1 MPDRFPAEMVLPLAP
16 IFREAIC
23 RGLDSDT
30 MFPERGDSIK
40 VLREACRACP
50 ARSECLVLALRNGER
65 HGVWGG
71 LSGKTLTSL
80 RVRGWVEHVGEEYFY
95 DDRDH
100 ELVIAGLPS
109 EFTPREARAVL
120 RDRVAA
126 RNEQRALPADE
137 RDETAA

>member
-1 MPDRFPAEMVLPLAP
+1 MIDWFATDMALPTAP
-16 IFREAIC
+16 IFQQAIC
-23 RGLDSDT
+23 RGVDGDV
-30 MFPERGDSIK
+30 MFPERGMSVA

-80 RVRGWVEHVGEEYFY
+80 RMRGWVEHVGEEYFY

>member
-1 MPDRFPAEMVLPLAP
+1 
-16 IFREAIC
+16 
-23 RGLDSDT
+23 
-30 MFPERGDSIK
+30 MFPERGMSVA

-80 RVRGWVEHVGEEYFY
+80 RVRGWVEHVGEQYFY

-126 RNEQRALPADE
+126 RNEQRALTPAFAPEPTPSEAEAVPAVDSGMDGRPLHE